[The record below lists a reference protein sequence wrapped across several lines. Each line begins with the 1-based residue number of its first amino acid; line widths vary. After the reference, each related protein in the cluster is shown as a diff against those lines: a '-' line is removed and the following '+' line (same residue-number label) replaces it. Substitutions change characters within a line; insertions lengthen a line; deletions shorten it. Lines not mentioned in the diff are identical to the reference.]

1 MSRRETTASA
11 LGRLHADVGEVRRAL
26 AAGRAALPRLAMGS
40 DDHAVV
46 HVGLDAGGDVVRLDL
61 APGWRA
67 TIGPEGLG
75 EALTEALRHAAEVRT
90 GDWADG
96 VAAATP
102 GHEAGLASAARAE
115 RAVRASAPG
124 PSRTSGN
131 APARPAS
138 AGPGAAVVAPIG
150 VVRIDAEAVSVD
162 AVWAERTDD
171 DDLRAELLRGL
182 GLGAADV
189 MLEAAVSLPRDVRA
203 LEERTH
209 GDLVLRIE
217 TLPAFLGEPVLR
229 AIDRVHADIVEAL
242 ALPVVGEAS
251 AGAALREV
259 SEQMDRCRRLTGTPV
274 GLPDAADLWAVA
286 AERLTGSLA
295 ELRAPARSGWR
306 LRRPRLDQV
315 G

>member
-11 LGRLHADVGEVRRAL
+11 LGRLHADVEEVRHAL

-40 DDHAVV
+40 DDQAVV
-46 HVGLDAGGDVVRLDL
+46 HIGLDAAGDVVQLDL
-61 APGWRA
+61 SPGWRA

-75 EALTEALRHAAEVRT
+75 EALTEALQHAAEVRT

-96 VAAATP
+96 VAAAT
-102 GHEAGLASAARAE
+102 AGGRPDRTPAARAE
-115 RAVRASAPG
+115 RLGRASDRS
-124 PSRTSGN
+124 PSERGSG
-131 APARPAS
+131 AARPTT
-138 AGPGAAVVAPIG
+138 AGPGDAVVAPIG
-150 VVRIDAEAVSVD
+150 VVRIDAQSVTVD
-162 AVWAERTDD
+162 PVWAGRTADED
-171 DDLRAELLRGL
+171 VRAEVLRGL

-189 MLEAAVSLPRDVRA
+189 MLEAPAPLPRDVRA

-209 GDLVLRIE
+209 DDLVLRIE
-217 TLPAFLGEPVLR
+217 ALPAFLGVPVLR

-251 AGAALREV
+251 AGAALRDL
-259 SEQMDRCRRLTGTPV
+259 SDQMGRCRRLAGSPV

-286 AERLTGSLA
+286 AERLTAALA
-295 ELRAPARSGWR
+295 ELRTPARAGWW
-306 LRRPRLDQV
+306 LRRGRS